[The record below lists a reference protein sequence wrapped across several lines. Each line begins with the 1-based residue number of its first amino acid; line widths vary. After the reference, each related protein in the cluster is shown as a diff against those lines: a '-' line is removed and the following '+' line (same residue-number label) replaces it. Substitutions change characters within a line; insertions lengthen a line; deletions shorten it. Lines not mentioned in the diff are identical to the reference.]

1 MLCIVAHCSFGYAI
15 IHLIETQDN
24 LASKTI
30 QGKLQS
36 PKSNF
41 YIDKTGFFVLFRWQY
56 FSNRLTI
63 KCLLQNFFPRY
74 LLYPYP
80 QFKNVMIKLCHTNFL
95 NKKKTHLSQDLKL
108 SKQNNIWLWYI
119 DFTAI
124 WECRN
129 ASVLYMYTLEESFE
143 IDFSRAVGLLQATK
157 SISNLLNELSHTHTV
172 LLKKIYW

>member
-15 IHLIETQDN
+15 IHLIETHDR
-24 LASKTI
+24 LASQTT
-30 QGKLQS
+30 QGKFQS
-36 PKSNF
+36 SKSNF
-41 YIDKTGFFVLFRWQY
+41 YIDKTNFYVILRWQY

-63 KCLLQNFFPRY
+63 KYLLQNFFPRY
-74 LLYPYP
+74 LL

-95 NKKKTHLSQDLKL
+95 NKKKPYLSQELKL

-129 ASVLYMYTLEESFE
+129 ASVLYVYIGRIF
-143 IDFSRAVGLLQATK
+143 R
-157 SISNLLNELSHTHTV
+157 N
-172 LLKKIYW
+172 